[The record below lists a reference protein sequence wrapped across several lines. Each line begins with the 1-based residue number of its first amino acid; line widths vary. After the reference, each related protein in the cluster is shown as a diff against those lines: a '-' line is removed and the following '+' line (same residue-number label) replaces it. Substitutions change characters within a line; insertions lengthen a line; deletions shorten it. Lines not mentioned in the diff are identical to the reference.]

1 MRVISNSVTDG
12 LNGRFLGHDPENLQR
27 EVIAWDGDHPRL
39 RFSTDSPL
47 RTTSGDLEPMAL
59 YAGRGVGAI
68 LDIPSAA
75 VRLTEMVTNAA
86 DLLESSYRTNCE
98 AVS

>member
-1 MRVISNSVTDG
+1 
-12 LNGRFLGHDPENLQR
+12 
-27 EVIAWDGDHPRL
+27 
-39 RFSTDSPL
+39 
-47 RTTSGDLEPMAL
+47 MAL

-86 DLLESSYRTNCE
+86 HLLESSYRSNCE
-98 AVS
+98 TVS

>member
-1 MRVISNSVTDG
+1 MTGHVPETI
-12 LNGRFLGHDPENLQR
+12 GHDAENLQR
-27 EVIAWDGDHPRL
+27 EVVAWDANHPRL

-59 YAGRGVGAI
+59 YAGRGVGDI

-86 DLLESSYRTNCE
+86 HLLESSYRSNCE
-98 AVS
+98 AVT